1 MQNDFIGQLLEDLCR
16 RFGMAP
22 DNAGKLLGLLA
33 HRVLDEQRGGWDGFV
48 QHLQRQGLGAWL
60 QGWLEGDRSRL
71 LDHAQLEQ
79 VFEAGTLGRFARHL
93 GLPDGQLAE
102 AAAGCLPGLLAG
114 IDAAGGQ
121 ADARAAGL
129 TVLMADTAE
138 LLPVLQQAPAPE
150 PAQPR
155 HDGRRL
161 PLTPWL
167 GGVLVL
173 ALLTLGLSLR
183 QCSSTP
189 VAQERVAAAV
199 EVAPQPEA
207 SVVAEAPRFM
217 FELREGKVR
226 INGQLASIDER
237 ASLLGRLKEVF
248 GAEHLRGDIRVKRE
262 TAPAAW
268 LDGLLELLPE
278 LKVEGLKLGFNGER
292 IRMDSTLLTQAERIE
307 LSQKLRETFGGFEFL
322 GLWNRTLAALSG
334 LPPGSGAQQLADAL
348 NQLGIRFDNQSI
360 TISRDSDEV
369 LAEAAEA
376 IRQAPPGTRVEV
388 GGYTDDSGD
397 SQSSQQASH
406 ARAEAVVARL
416 VELGVTPDRL
426 QAKGYGRSQ
435 PLFSNATE
443 AGRARNQRIQFSVLE

>member
-1 MQNDFIGQLLEDLCR
+1 MHDDFIGRLLEALVR

-22 DNAGKLLGLLA
+22 DSAGKLLGLLA
-33 HRVLDEQRGGWDGFV
+33 HRVLDEQRGGWHGFV

-60 QGWLEGDRSRL
+60 EGDPSRG
-71 LDHAQLEQ
+71 LDRAQLEQ
-79 VFEAGTLGRFARHL
+79 VFDATTLGRFARHL
-93 GLPDGQLAE
+93 GLPDEQLAE
-102 AAAGCLPGLLAG
+102 AVAACLPELLAG

-121 ADARAAGL
+121 ADAGASGL

-138 LLPVLQQAPAPE
+138 LLPALQAPAPE
-150 PAQPR
+150 PVQPR
-155 HDGRRL
+155 HNGRRL
-161 PLTPWL
+161 LLAPWL

-173 ALLTLGLSLR
+173 SLLTAGLSLR
-183 QCSSTP
+183 QCSPMP

-199 EVAPQPEA
+199 EMAPQPEA
-207 SVVAEAPRFM
+207 SVVTETPRFM
-217 FELREGKVR
+217 LELREGKVR

-388 GGYTDDSGD
+388 GGHTDDSGD

-426 QAKGYGRSQ
+426 QARGYGRSQ

-443 AGRARNQRIQFSVLE
+443 AGRARNQRIQFNVLE